1 MKEKQYEVLK
11 SVSLGRNDVLT
22 VLATGYGESLILRGG
37 G

>member
-11 SVSLGRNDVLT
+11 SVSLGRDDILT
-22 VLATGYGESLILRGG
+22 VLPTGYGESLISRGG